1 MGGCGQLRS
10 LLERLDQHFL
20 ERYPPLAVM
29 AAWIWALTGD
39 ALQARWALRVAGQG
53 TFDGPMPDGSASLE
67 SGILIIRAALAPD
80 GVDGMLADAGRA
92 VALEPSGSRWHTLAR
107 LLEGA
112 ARLVAGSVPEANA
125 AFEDAAR
132 AGGAKQRPGASFA
145 LAMRAL
151 TAAADGDWATA
162 ASCAHE
168 GQRLVDETLWDSMT
182 SVAVFAADAQVALH
196 RGNTRRALYQLR
208 EAERLYQ
215 DPSPVAF
222 PWLAVHVAIVL
233 GRLQL
238 GLGDAAAAESRLAEA
253 RRALALLPTQGV
265 LNGQVESFAS
275 QLESGA
281 GDREADGEAGLT
293 KAELRVLR
301 LLPTH
306 YTLGEIGA
314 ELVVSRNTV
323 KSQVAA
329 IYRKLDV
336 ANRAEAVRRAQ
347 ESGLIPPQPR

>member
-1 MGGCGQLRS
+1 
-10 LLERLDQHFL
+10 
-20 ERYPPLAVM
+20 M
-29 AAWIWALTGD
+29 AST
-39 ALQARWALRVAGQG
+39 
-53 TFDGPMPDGSASLE
+53 E
-67 SGILIIRAALAPD
+67 
-80 GVDGMLADAGRA
+80 MLADAGRA
-92 VALEPSGSRWHTLAR
+92 VALEPLGSRWHTLAR

-238 GLGDAAAAESRLAEA
+238 GLGNVAAAESRLAEA

-281 GDREADGEAGLT
+281 GDREAEGEAGLT